1 MIAFEY
7 ISLNTLLEVK
17 NYDGYNNQG
26 KNVMVEPTKPYQ
38 ESSSIHNSSLPL
50 RQLSINHSSFP
61 LLVCE
66 KGKVWAKGMAHQWHE
81 SGDITKKSLKKTYS
95 PSLITN
101 RL

>member
-1 MIAFEY
+1 MYKEIILFLSEFEDCIRCNFLNKIFMIASEY

-50 RQLSINHSSFP
+50 RQLSTNQSSFP
-61 LLVCE
+61 ISCVR
-66 KGKVWAKGMAHQWHE
+66 KRKVSAKEMAHQ
-81 SGDITKKSLKKTYS
+81 
-95 PSLITN
+95 
-101 RL
+101 